1 MSSEDQEALLSQ
13 ISQLAGQINRH
24 KNGQVLGQQQQTQ
37 QGYGG
42 YPQPSTGWRG
52 GRGSYRGS
60 RGSRGFV
67 RGGRHNPL
75 HRNKSLVLNASSAS
89 SPSTNENT
97 NPTES
102 GNSAAWISKNEPG
115 HRQIVNATVFEK
127 ETRKRV
133 KSMEELRLQ
142 KLKRKDQQERAKLEK
157 RVKMEKSHEVIVG
170 GGVFRVSDSGAK
182 LEKISGA
189 TPKVAI
195 VSGIKFYRSKNGNL
209 CRDTAIKIQGKAKRT
224 TKPCKAFNITG
235 IPFFSESLI
244 TLQSRRSDPGFS

>member
-13 ISQLAGQINRH
+13 ISQLAGESPRAILLLCIQLTLLGQINRH

-37 QGYGG
+37 QGYGGTKSHQLMTEWETDRLEG

-157 RVKMEKSHEVIVG
+157 RVKMEKGHEVIVG

-182 LEKISGA
+182 LEKISGEEVFA
-189 TPKVAI
+189 QQWIHCYHSA
-195 VSGIKFYRSKNGNL
+195 S
-209 CRDTAIKIQGKAKRT
+209 
-224 TKPCKAFNITG
+224 
-235 IPFFSESLI
+235 
-244 TLQSRRSDPGFS
+244 